1 MQFLKI
7 ENEDIT
13 KAVFSLQLCASQE
26 AGYKAAIHA
35 MHSIFE
41 ANETEAILLVDA
53 EDAFN

>member
-1 MQFLKI
+1 MKI

-26 AGYKAAIHA
+26 AGYKAAMYA

-53 EDAFN
+53 EDTFN

>member
-1 MQFLKI
+1 MKI
-7 ENEDIT
+7 ANEDIT
-13 KAVFSLQLCASQE
+13 KTVFSLQLRASQE

-41 ANETEAILLVDA
+41 ANQTEAILLVDA

>member
-1 MQFLKI
+1 MKI

-26 AGYKAAIHA
+26 AGYKAAMYA

-41 ANETEAILLVDA
+41 ANEAILLVDA
-53 EDAFN
+53 EDTFN